1 MANNPSF
8 VVYAV
13 SMMILCLNVVGLW
26 IYSGVVR
33 ARTKTARNPEDVGK
47 KATLTNEDPPDV
59 ARVLRAHRNAADNI
73 LPFAILA
80 FILVQLGATPVVVGA
95 LCGVF
100 TLARLAHSASYLG
113 EKQPWRSIFFAAGA
127 ATTLTLVG
135 FLVRQIV
142 VSS

>member
-13 SMMILCLNVVGLW
+13 SMMVLCLNVVGLW

-47 KATLTNEDPPDV
+47 STTLTSDDPPEV

-100 TLARLAHSASYLG
+100 TAARLAHTASYLG
-113 EKQPWRSIFFAAGA
+113 EKQPWRSIFFGLGA
-127 ATTLTLVG
+127 VTTLTLVG

-142 VSS
+142 AS

>member
-13 SMMILCLNVVGLW
+13 SMVVLCLNVVGLW

-33 ARTKTARNPEDVGK
+33 GRTKTARNPEDVGK
-47 KATLTNEDPPDV
+47 NTQLTEQDPPEV

-100 TLARLAHSASYLG
+100 TAARLAHTASYLG
-113 EKQPWRSIFFAAGA
+113 EKQPWRSIFFGLGA
-127 ATTLTLVG
+127 VTTLTLVG

-142 VSS
+142 VS